1 MEDNQIQKMRCI
13 YELEKNFKNN
23 GNSEEVNLSIQKLLK
38 KLIPNESEKLQYLRF
53 KRGYSIEDLFMR
65 IYSLLPWIK
74 LITPLGQNQFPEHSK
89 SNLQVPDYEVIFETG
104 KKEDIFVLI
113 EVKSVNGNKQNFELK
128 KSQYKVL
135 KEYSD
140 KKKQPLLFAIF
151 WKNKIRWTV
160 NSIESFDSSKS
171 SSFKISFKEAYSND
185 LSAIF
190 GDYTYIFNKNIYR
203 KIEFLENDN
212 CEKEYV
218 HIYDNKK
225 IKYDGI
231 SLNNKDFEKL
241 EFLEVP
247 VLDCSFDFDE
257 IDKNENVV
265 ILQYN
270 QKPLRIYKVTTLI
283 LLYLMKIYL
292 YDSESSEYNN
302 DDLVKNSFAIVDT
315 VRRKCG
321 GEKYYLLPFDIKD
334 KIKILMKQQFGNVN
348 HIFDVYV
355 NKKREEAK
363 RGEIIILVP
372 HNIEK

>member
-89 SNLQVPDYEVIFETG
+89 SNLQVPDYEVIFETD

-363 RGEIIILVP
+363 RGEIFILVP

>member
-212 CEKEYV
+212 CEKEYA

-348 HIFDVYV
+348 HIFDVYI